1 MLKALVSG
9 IAVFRGGAWRKGLD
23 HKGSDFT
30 DGLIPGRFIARRHC
44 WEIME
49 AQEAGPRWRK
59 QITGGSEGCVLS
71 HPFLNVSSLCH
82 MLPLPRHT
90 A

>member
-49 AQEAGPRWRK
+49 AQEAGLG
-59 QITGGSEGCVLS
+59 GGSRSLEALKGVYC
-71 HPFLNVSSLCH
+71 PTPSSV
-82 MLPLPRHT
+82 
-90 A
+90 